1 LSVRGARRKIT
12 RVEVV
17 QAAPPAGIRTSPELV
32 MIGTQNTKRRVR
44 AFTLVE
50 LLVVIGII
58 AVLIG
63 ILLPALGKARESA
76 KVVTCA
82 SNLRQLYSAMN
93 IYAGM
98 HRGYCL
104 PARVASGVSTTATY
118 WHGSE
123 VLAPLFNVKGSD
135 NQLIANRI
143 GKMLDCGSNDRP
155 KELTAGNIVNNV
167 KMSVDY
173 TYNTSLG
180 DDRAYEWSED
190 YDTSGERA
198 KWAYFKKMTQ
208 VPSNVI
214 VAMDATQNHA
224 ISNYERFEDVDDLTY
239 SGNRG
244 YAGAVHRYK
253 TNVLFFD
260 GVVREV
266 QLWKKTPPPVP
277 GIGNSGLSVNDVNP
291 KLQDWMIKAP
301 KNDDNAATRAN
312 RWTKGRPIPF

>member
-1 LSVRGARRKIT
+1 VRCGASGT
-12 RVEVV
+12 ALAE
-17 QAAPPAGIRTSPELV
+17 IRNSPELV
-32 MIGTQNTKRRVR
+32 MTGIENAVRRVR

-63 ILLPALGKARESA
+63 ILLPAL
-76 KVVTCA
+76 
-82 SNLRQLYSAMN
+82 
-93 IYAGM
+93 

-104 PARVASGVSTTATY
+104 PARVASGVGTTTTY
-118 WHGSE
+118 WHGSD

-135 NQLIANRI
+135 AQLIANRI
-143 GKMLDCGSNDRP
+143 GKMLDCPSNDRP
-155 KELTAGNIVNNV
+155 KELTTANIANNV

-190 YDTSGERA
+190 YNADRA
-198 KWAYFKKMTQ
+198 KWAFFKKMTQ
-208 VPSNVI
+208 IPSNVI

-224 ISNYERFEDVDDLTY
+224 ISNYERFEDVDDLTWG
-239 SGNRG
+239 GNKG
-244 YAGAVHRYK
+244 YASSVHRYK

-277 GIGNSGLSVNDVNP
+277 GLGNSGLTANDVNP

-301 KNDDNAATRAN
+301 KSDDNAATRAN